1 MPYIAREPAY
11 GAFEKQ
17 SITADGSTT
26 TFSLDYTIGSTSSI
40 LVSVAGVH
48 QEPEVAYN
56 LGSGGTQ
63 IVFSTAPAAADTV
76 FIVYLGIALDVATLP
91 TNAFTDRTE
100 LSSAA
105 DDDLLLIYDTDAA
118 TIKKIQK
125 SNVSANTGNIQVGIT
140 GANEIDTT
148 SGNLTID
155 SAGGT
160 VTVDDN
166 LTVSGDLTVNGTT
179 TSINSTTVD
188 VVNSFRFEG
197 ATANDFETNLT
208 VVDPTAD
215 RTISLP
221 DATGTVA
228 LTSDLTSYITASS
241 TDTLT
246 NKTINSA
253 SNTITITESNISD
266 LGSYIEAA
274 TSDTLTNKTI
284 NASNNTITNIGSS
297 ETIADLITG
306 RTELATQAAD
316 NDVLL
321 IYDTDATALKKIQ
334 KSNLS
339 PTLTYNTRTAT
350 GNGST
355 AAYTVTS
362 GMTVDTV
369 LVTEN
374 GVLQEPTTDYTISG
388 TTLTFGTAPASGVNI
403 VIRELPV

>member
-17 SITADGSTT
+17 SLTADGSTT

-166 LTVSGDLTVNGTT
+166 LTVSGNLTVNGTT

-197 ATANDFETNLT
+197 STADDFETNLT

-215 RTISLP
+215 RTITLP
-221 DATGTVA
+221 NATGTVA

-241 TDTLT
+241 TETLT

-306 RTELATQAAD
+306 RTELAEQAAD
-316 NDVLL
+316 GDFLL
-321 IYDTDATALKKIQ
+321 LYDTSATSLKKIL

-355 AAYTVTS
+355 TDYTVTS

-369 LVTEN
+369 LVAEN